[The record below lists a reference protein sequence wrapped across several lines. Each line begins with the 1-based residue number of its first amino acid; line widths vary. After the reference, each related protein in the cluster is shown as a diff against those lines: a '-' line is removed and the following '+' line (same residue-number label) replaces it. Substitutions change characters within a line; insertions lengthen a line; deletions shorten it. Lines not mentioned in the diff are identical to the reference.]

1 MDWNEWLVCADELI
15 ADDEETEKEKAL
27 DGALWE
33 ELNKRIQEA
42 QQTKG
47 DHILKALWNLSSDH
61 LHSDCHKLKVTCV
74 WHALVQPGKCESL
87 LESGIWR
94 T

>member
-1 MDWNEWLVCADELI
+1 LI
-15 ADDEETEKEKAL
+15 ADDEETEKEKVL

-47 DHILKALWNLSSDH
+47 DHILKAL
-61 LHSDCHKLKVTCV
+61 
-74 WHALVQPGKCESL
+74 
-87 LESGIWR
+87 
-94 T
+94 